1 MLEKIRAVPRH
12 LRAPLAIALAAI
24 AVVAYWLSAPCLRS
38 YRANLRELKSI
49 RSPWVV
55 GGSEERVLVVAPHSD
70 DEALACSGVIH
81 DTIARG
87 GHVRV
92 VVVTNGD
99 GYYEVLHR
107 LKRAGPKSYIQLG
120 EKRQKESLAAMR
132 LLGLKDEDVIFL
144 GYPDKG
150 TSDMWM
156 GNWAPDRPYKS
167 RFTKCSASP
176 YKNSYRR
183 EAPHCGRALL
193 ADLESVI
200 LSFRPTTIYYPHPS
214 DLHSDHW
221 SVHCFVTQAL
231 YELNALHRV
240 RTGLYLVHRGDRNDW
255 PIPQGL
261 HPSQPMVPP
270 AYLDKISLRWYEYP
284 LPKENIALK
293 LKAIHAY
300 RSQLPFLGEFLYS
313 FARRNEMFGDY
324 MPGDV
329 PYMKHVPGDPEQI
342 WDRVPP
348 GIVDPVGDSMRLN
361 AFRGGDIRYVRC
373 YFDDRNLYVRIEL
386 AHPYSRRMV
395 YSVSV
400 CGLPDATASRVT
412 VLARGKGLVSSEAT
426 TRLSGNTVDVTIPL
440 SRLGKWE
447 ALMVCAD
454 ASLDKGKVDRTAWR
468 LLMREDADTKNLPN
482 PPPVVDR
489 PDLRTPLFPARKPL

>member
-1 MLEKIRAVPRH
+1 MLDKINTLPRPFRI
-12 LRAPLAIALAAI
+12 LLAIVAI
-24 AVVAYWLSAPCLRS
+24 AIAGVAYWVSAPGLRI
-38 YRANLRELKSI
+38 YRANLRELKSVL
-49 RSPWVV
+49 SPWEV
-55 GGSEERVLVVAPHSD
+55 GGSEERVLVVAPHCD
-70 DEALACSGVIH
+70 DEALTCSGVIH
-81 DTIARG
+81 DTLARG

-99 GYYEVLHR
+99 GFYEIVRR
-107 LKRAGPKSYIQLG
+107 LKRAGPRSYVELG
-120 EKRQKESLAAMR
+120 EKRQKETLAAMR

-144 GYPDKG
+144 GYPDRG
-150 TSDMWM
+150 TSGMWLD
-156 GNWAPDRPYKS
+156 NWAPDRPYRS
-167 RFTKCSASP
+167 HFTKCTSSP

-183 EAPHCGRALL
+183 EAPYCGRALL

-221 SVHCFVTQAL
+221 TVNCFVTQAL

-240 RTGLYLVHRGDRNDW
+240 RTGLYLVHRGDKGDW

-261 HPSQPMVPP
+261 HPSQPMAPP
-270 AYLDKISLRWYEYP
+270 AYLGDIGLHWYEYP
-284 LPKENIALK
+284 LSKEDTVLK

-313 FARRNEMFGDY
+313 FDRRNEMFGVIR
-324 MPGDV
+324 PGDV
-329 PYMKHVPGDPEQI
+329 PHMKHVFGDSEQI

-348 GIVDPVGDSMRLN
+348 CIVDPVGDSIRVN
-361 AFRGGDIRYVRC
+361 ALRGGDIRYVRC

-386 AHPYSRRMV
+386 AHANSRRMS

-400 CGLPDATASRVT
+400 CGLPDATAQRLTVFAHGKSRVSADES
-412 VLARGKGLVSSEAT
+412 VKLG
-426 TRLSGNTVDVTIPL
+426 GNTVDMTVPL

-454 ASLDKGKVDRTAWR
+454 ASMDKRKVDRTAWR
-468 LLMREDADTKNLPN
+468 LLMREDEDPKNLPN
-482 PPPVVDR
+482 PPPVPDR
-489 PDLRTPLFPARKPL
+489 PDLRTPLAPAHKPL